1 MASGFLARWFGR
13 KRLPSELRYEDAR
26 RVLES
31 HQQKAKRE
39 KAQRLMRQFQEQAE
53 ELKRLHA
60 QAMASTPDEL

>member
-39 KAQRLMRQFQEQAE
+39 LAAREDVIDVSSSTFHRHGQRQAQH
-53 ELKRLHA
+53 LH
-60 QAMASTPDEL
+60 